1 MRSSLRTVS
10 AVLAL
15 ALPLLFLAS
24 AAMAEEES
32 RPSAL
37 STILYT
43 WAPVLII
50 VALWLFFMRFM
61 RNAGGGVKG
70 GYKAYLRSSQERI
83 ESIDQ
88 SLQRI
93 ATQLE
98 RLVEVADRPK

>member
-1 MRSSLRTVS
+1 MRSRPLPAVS

-15 ALPLLFLAS
+15 ALPLLFLAT
-24 AAMAEEES
+24 AALAQEES
-32 RPSAL
+32 RPSAIA
-37 STILYT
+37 TIFYT
-43 WAPVLII
+43 WTPVLVI
-50 VALWLFFMRFM
+50 VGLWIYFMRRF
-61 RNAGGGVKG
+61 GGGKG
-70 GYKAYLRSSQERI
+70 GYKGYIKASQDRM